1 MSYLKYSANEL
12 FTGTELLDNNAVLI
26 TTKDGTIEAIVSI
39 EDAGENVQTFDGIVS
54 PGFVN
59 AHCHTELSHLKDCI
73 PTKTG
78 LTNFIL
84 EIVQQRNASNEIIAQ
99 AVQNAENE
107 MLQNGIVAVGDICN
121 NTHSLLQKKQSKLQW
136 YNFIEAAGWLPQ
148 VAQSRFEVMQQVAE
162 QFAKLPYQYAIVPH
176 APYSVS
182 NELWQLIN
190 HNFLY
195 KTISIHNQETLA
207 EDELFMKGTGS
218 FIDMYTKMRIEH
230 STFKPTKESSFKTC
244 LPKLKNAKQLLFVH
258 NTFTQQEDVDFLIDA
273 KLQSAAFFCLCV
285 NANLYIENTLPNI
298 ELLRKNKLNIVL
310 GTDSLASN
318 HSLNMLD
325 EMNTIQQHF
334 PQIPLAEILQ
344 WATLNGAKA
353 LQMENTLGNFEK
365 GKKPAVVLIQN
376 KQAKRLI

>member
-1 MSYLKYSANEL
+1 MSYLKYSANQL

-318 HSLNMLD
+318 HSLNLLD

-353 LQMENTLGNFEK
+353 LQMDDTLGSFEK
-365 GKKPAVVLIQN
+365 GKKPGVVLIQN

>member
-353 LQMENTLGNFEK
+353 LQMENTLGSFEK

>member
-1 MSYLKYSANEL
+1 MSYLKYSANQL

-218 FIDMYTKMRIEH
+218 FVDMYTKMRIEH

-318 HSLNMLD
+318 HSLNLLD

-353 LQMENTLGNFEK
+353 LQMDDTLGSFEK
-365 GKKPAVVLIQN
+365 GKKPGVVLIQN

>member
-1 MSYLKYSANEL
+1 MSYLKYSANQL

-318 HSLNMLD
+318 HSLNLLD

-353 LQMENTLGNFEK
+353 LQMENTLGSFEK

>member
-39 EDAGENVQTFDGIVS
+39 EDAGVNVQTFDGIVS

-148 VAQSRFEVMQQVAE
+148 VAKSRFEVMQQVAE

-218 FIDMYTKMRIEH
+218 FVDMYTKMRIEH
-230 STFKPTKESSFKTC
+230 TTFKPTKESSFKTC

-318 HSLNMLD
+318 HSLNLLD

-353 LQMENTLGNFEK
+353 LQMDDTLGSFEK
-365 GKKPAVVLIQN
+365 GKKPGVVLIQN